1 MTLSTHMWV
10 LDPVDI
16 EQLWPVGRSLIHHY
30 SERVGEAEWTDRPVD
45 RRWYTGAP
53 DGSRTRMHTIGQGFC
68 SMYIVEYVEGGGL
81 RGDGVVV
88 HDEDC
93 EDPCEYG
100 HPRDAFPYYVSVNL
114 DTSYGYSANGES
126 CGSLHAKIVGSV
138 GAWLDT
144 QGIRWCW
151 ENEFTGEIHQ
161 GAECL
166 DELGPGA
173 DEAARWYVTT
183 ALPAILADIAVS
195 KS

>member
-16 EQLWPVGRSLIHHY
+16 EQLWPVGRALIHHY
-30 SERVGEAEWTDRPVD
+30 SEREGEAVWSDEPVD

-53 DGSRTRMHTIGQGFC
+53 DGSRTRMHTMGQGFC

-81 RGDGVVV
+81 RGNGVVV

-100 HPRDAFPYYVSVNL
+100 HPRDAFPYYASINL
-114 DTSYGYSANGES
+114 DTGYGYSGLS
-126 CGSLHAKIVGSV
+126 CGDLHARIVGSI
-138 GAWLDT
+138 GSWLDSE
-144 QGIRWCW
+144 GIRWCW

-161 GAECL
+161 GSEGLSGLGRGAAEASAWFT
-166 DELGPGA
+166 G
-173 DEAARWYVTT
+173 T
-183 ALPAILADIAVS
+183 ALPAILADLAGRPR
-195 KS
+195 